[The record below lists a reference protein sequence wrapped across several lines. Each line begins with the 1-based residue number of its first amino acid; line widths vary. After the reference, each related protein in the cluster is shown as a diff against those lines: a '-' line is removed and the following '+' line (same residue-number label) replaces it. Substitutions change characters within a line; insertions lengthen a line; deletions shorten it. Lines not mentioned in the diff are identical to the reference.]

1 MFLERLTLPGRP
13 PWLRM
18 AFFTTLVAASWCSIG
33 LVSAWGGGLLMLMTG
48 PPMLVLLLFP
58 LGMALVLGRGGPE
71 FGAMAAVGLAL
82 TFTAFT
88 VPGDLYLKVFG
99 DSREAVVVEEICSYS
114 KGGCSWS
121 YELAGTGD
129 EIVRGLLR
137 HGELD
142 VGDEVR
148 VIDDPSGFVPP
159 RRVGDVSFD
168 FFDMVALAAWLG
180 CAAVLYQGVQA
191 VRRPEEEPHPPVTA
205 PREET
210 GE

>member
-18 AFFTTLVAASWCSIG
+18 VFFTTLVAASWCFVG
-33 LVSAWGGGLLMLMTG
+33 FVFAWGGGILMLLIG
-48 PPMLVLLLFP
+48 LPMLVLLLFP
-58 LGMALVLGRGGPE
+58 LGMALVLDRGGPE
-71 FGAMAAVGLAL
+71 FGVMVAVGLAL
-82 TFTAFT
+82 TVTAFT
-88 VPGDLYLKVFG
+88 VPGDLYLKLFG
-99 DSREAVVVEEICSYS
+99 ESREAVVVEKICSRS
-114 KGGCSWS
+114 KGSCSWS

-148 VIDDPSGFVPP
+148 VIADPSGFIPP
-159 RRVGDVSFD
+159 RRAGDVSFD
-168 FFDMVALAAWLG
+168 FLDMVALVAWLG
-180 CAAVLYQGVQA
+180 CAVVLCQGFQA
-191 VRRPEEEPHPPVTA
+191 IYRPEEEPHPPVTA

-210 GE
+210 EE